1 MPKNQWPIESAR
13 VLEYESDLDRLGQAI
28 ELHMNQARERKWSR
42 ALQWFRN
49 AAFLAGQ
56 HHDTFKYKQGGT
68 FTQDTVVIP
77 PRMQDVMSP
86 HMVDNHVLR
95 IAQANIAELTG
106 MNPFPV
112 VDPASLSPDDQD
124 LAKIGELIL
133 NVLWEAPLRVP
144 EKLRVLVAYLEICGT
159 AAAETYFSELNSVE
173 ERMKLE
179 LREIPNLISGKTVQ
193 DWVESVD
200 KTEWTYKQGLR
211 LNIWSGFHL
220 DVNPDATSD
229 PDTLTWVC
237 RTTFEDV
244 ELMKRM
250 FDRDEKN
257 YHPDALKGLGPSEYS
272 DDALW
277 HWEQL
282 KDLVDSPTS
291 DTPVT
296 LERNSRRS
304 LAGCTRVRMID
315 TRPNLEAPMGR
326 TIVSVGGKVVY
337 AGPSRSWSQAYPE
350 RWTPM
355 RIARWWTLPG
365 RFEGI
370 PLISPLIPLQKRVNA
385 LDCLIRINRQHMGV
399 GAWLLPK
406 ACKVP
411 EGLIGPF
418 NGQNITYN
426 FGPRGEKPERVP
438 FLPLTADIWEERAG
452 CVSSME
458 RLGGIASSQL
468 STATSPSALRAGVM
482 LDFAQRQALQS
493 KSAVLLDFE
502 AFVGGLA
509 QDILQEVARNMG
521 DDPELLRRVS
531 VAARELGDLAIERY
545 TTLDLRDNVRVK
557 IDLRS
562 QMLQTPEAKKE
573 AAATFLQFAGQG
585 MSPVERAKVATI
597 MGLDE
602 IESQASAQWKRA
614 RRMVERVL
622 QGDVSA
628 AVALEGVDDPGL
640 FGEVVRDAMLSERA
654 TTAPMEVKRAL
665 QSLMDAYSEQIRAK
679 AATMASVIAEQ
690 AQNSSPVASPPPG
703 GQNGG

>member
-1 MPKNQWPIESAR
+1 MNDWPIESAR
-13 VLEYESDLDRLGQAI
+13 VLEYERDPDRLGQAI
-28 ELHMNQARERKWSR
+28 ELHLGQARERKWSR

-49 AAFLAGQ
+49 AAFMAGQ

-68 FTQDTVVIP
+68 FTADTVVIP
-77 PRMQDVMSP
+77 PRLEGAMSP
-86 HMVDNHVLR
+86 HMVDNHILR
-95 IAQANIAELTG
+95 IVQANIAELTG
-106 MNPFPV
+106 MNPYPKV
-112 VDPASLSPDDQD
+112 AQASISPDDQD
-124 LAKIGELIL
+124 LAKIAEIVVGL
-133 NVLWEAPLRVP
+133 LWEAPLRVP
-144 EKLRVLVAYLEICGT
+144 EKLRMVVAYLAVCGI
-159 AAAETYFSELNSVE
+159 AGVEAYFGELDAVE
-173 ERMKLE
+173 ERLKKKAVD
-179 LREIPNLISGKTVQ
+179 IPDLASGGTIK
-193 DWVESVD
+193 DWVETD
-200 KTEWTYKQGLR
+200 ETEWARKQGLR
-211 LNIWSGFHL
+211 MRIWSGFHL

-229 PDTLTWVC
+229 PDTITWVS

-244 ELMKRM
+244 ELMRRM
-250 FDRDEKN
+250 FDRDEPH
-257 YHPDALKGLGPSEYS
+257 YRRDALKGLGASEYA
-272 DDALW
+272 DDPLW
-277 HWEQL
+277 HWEMM

-296 LERNSRRS
+296 LERGSRRA

-315 TRPNLEAPMGR
+315 TRPNLEMPTGR

-337 AGPSRSWSQAYPE
+337 SGPSRTWTEAYPE

-370 PLISPLIPLQKRVNA
+370 PLISPLVPLQKRINA
-385 LDCLIRINRQHMGV
+385 LDCIIRLNRQHLGV

-418 NGQNITYN
+418 SGQNITYN
-426 FGPRGEKPERVP
+426 FGPRGEKPERVEYP
-438 FLPLTADIWEERAG
+438 IMPADIWEERSG
-452 CVSSME
+452 CVASME
-458 RLGGIASSQL
+458 RLGGIAGSQL
-468 STATSPSALRAGVM
+468 QSSPSALRAGVM
-482 LDFAQRQALQS
+482 LDFSQRQALQS

-509 QDILQEVARNMG
+509 QDILQEVARNMPN
-521 DDPELLRRVS
+521 DPELLRRVS

-545 TTLDLRDNVRVK
+545 TSLDLRDNVRVK

-562 QMLQTPEAKKE
+562 QMMQTPEAKKE
-573 AAATFLQFAGQG
+573 AAGLFLQFGGQN
-585 MSPVERAKVATI
+585 MTAVERAKVASI

-602 IESQASAQWKRA
+602 IESQASAQFKRA

-622 QGDVSA
+622 LGDVSS
-628 AVALEGVDDPGL
+628 AVVLEGVDDPAL

-654 TTAPMEVKRAL
+654 EIAPMEVKQAL
-665 QSLMDAYSEQIRAK
+665 QSLMDSYSQQLQARA
-679 AATMASVIAEQ
+679 ASMASAIAQE
-690 AQNSSPVASPPPG
+690 AQKSTGVASPAPA

>member
-1 MPKNQWPIESAR
+1 MAKDQWPIESAR
-13 VLEYESDLDRLGQAI
+13 VLEYETDLDRLGQAV
-28 ELHMNQARERKWSR
+28 ELHLNQARERKWSR

-68 FTQDTVVIP
+68 FTADSVVIP
-77 PRMQDVMSP
+77 PRLHDVMSP

-95 IAQANIAELTG
+95 IVQANIAELTG
-106 MNPFPV
+106 MNPYPAV
-112 VDPASLSPDDQD
+112 EPASLSPDDAD
-124 LAKIGELIL
+124 LAKIAELAIS
-133 NVLWEAPLRVP
+133 VLWEAPLRVP
-144 EKLRVLVAYLEICGT
+144 EKLRMLVAYLAVTGT
-159 AAAETYFSELNSVE
+159 AAAETYFSELDSVE
-173 ERMKLE
+173 ERLKLE
-179 LREIPNLISGKTVQ
+179 QMDIPDLITGGTVK
-193 DWVESVD
+193 DWVETD
-200 KTEWTYKQGLR
+200 KTEWAKRQGLR
-211 LNIWSGFHL
+211 MRIWSGFHL

-229 PDTLTWVC
+229 PDTLTWVS
-237 RTTFEDV
+237 RSTFEDV

-250 FDRDEKN
+250 FDQPGSSFNR
-257 YHPDALKGLGPSEYS
+257 DALKGLGPSEYS
-272 DDALW
+272 DDPLW
-277 HWEQL
+277 HWEML

-296 LERNSRRS
+296 LERGARRAM
-304 LAGCTRVRMID
+304 AGCTRVRMID
-315 TRPNLEAPMGR
+315 TRPNLDAPMGR

-370 PLISPLIPLQKRVNA
+370 PLISPLVPLQKRINA
-385 LDCLIRINRQHMGV
+385 LDCIIRLNRQHLGV

-418 NGQNITYN
+418 SGQNITYN
-426 FGPRGEKPERVP
+426 FGPRGEKPERVEYP
-438 FLPLTADIWEERAG
+438 IMPADIWEERGG
-452 CVSSME
+452 CVASME
-458 RLGGIASSQL
+458 RLGGIAGSQL
-468 STATSPSALRAGVM
+468 QSSPSALRAGVM
-482 LDFAQRQALQS
+482 LDFSQRQALQS

-509 QDILQEVARNMG
+509 QDILQEVARNMK

-531 VAARELGDLAIERY
+531 VAARELGDLAMERY
-545 TTLDLRDNVRVK
+545 TSLDLRDNVRVK

-573 AAATFLQFAGQG
+573 AAGLFLQFGGQN
-585 MSPVERAKVATI
+585 MTAVERAKVAKI

-602 IESQASAQWKRA
+602 IESQTSAQWKRA
-614 RRMVERVL
+614 RRMVERIL
-622 QGDVSA
+622 QGDVDA
-628 AVALEGVDDPGL
+628 AVVLDGVDDPAL

-654 TTAPMEVKRAL
+654 EIAPVEVKRAL
-665 QSLMDAYSEQIRAK
+665 QALMDSYAQQLQAR
-679 AATMASVIAEQ
+679 AATMASVVAQQ
-690 AQNSSPVASPPPG
+690 AQNSSGVASTPSG